1 MKPTWSQAM
10 KTINALRLAAVASAI
25 AFSANVWSQTSDA
38 ASTQSATPSASA
50 GSSKSAAR
58 KANHALSRKVSQA
71 MQKGGVDLNGI
82 DVIAKNGA
90 ITLAGHAADAEQIDK
105 AVSIAKGVSGVTS
118 VKNVLT
124 IQEGGQ

>member
-1 MKPTWSQAM
+1 M

-25 AFSANVWSQTSDA
+25 AFSVNAWSQTSDA
-38 ASTQSATPSASA
+38 ASTPSATPSASA
-50 GSSKSAAR
+50 GSSKSSAR

>member
-1 MKPTWSQAM
+1 M
-10 KTINALRLAAVASAI
+10 KTINALRFAAVASAI
-25 AFSANVWSQTSDA
+25 AFSVNAWPQSSDA

-50 GSSKSAAR
+50 GSSKSSAR
-58 KANHALSRKVSQA
+58 KANRALGKKVSQA
-71 MQKGGVDLNGI
+71 LRKGGVEMNGI
-82 DVIAKNGA
+82 NVIAKNGV

-105 AVSIAKGVSGVTS
+105 AASIAKGVSGVTS